1 MSDEPPEPYLIRG
14 EWHFRPIPTYS
25 PEIARH
31 SLALARHLDVWLPTQ
46 HEAAFEVL
54 SDGWFQLRTFPPSLV
69 RLPLAI
75 VRGKL
80 PTLETDWVP
89 SLPEVAVE
97 VFFGKDRY
105 GDLCDRV
112 DEYVACGVQLV
123 WVMEPSFRT
132 VTVYRPDAEPVL
144 VNRTQALSADPPLPG
159 FSCPVADLFR

>member
-1 MSDEPPEPYLIRG
+1 MSDDIPEQYLIRG
-14 EWHFRPIPTYS
+14 IRRTRPLPTYS
-25 PEIARH
+25 PELAGPA
-31 SLALARHLDVWLPTQ
+31 LALARHLDAWLPTQ

-54 SDGWFQLRTFPPSLV
+54 SDGWFQLRSFPPSLI
-69 RLPLAI
+69 RLPLAV

-89 SLPEVAVE
+89 SLPEVAVD
-97 VFFGKDRY
+97 VFVGKDRY

-112 DEYVACGVQLV
+112 DECLACGASLV
-123 WVMEPSFRT
+123 WILEPGFRT

-144 VNRTQALSADPPLPG
+144 FNRTQTLSADPVLPG